1 MSRIELKENETDN
14 IISYIEHFSTD
25 LNNYNDLEPL
35 LERVGNAHFVLMGE
49 ASHGTHEY
57 YTWRTKISK
66 RLIHEKGFNFI
77 AVEGDWPDCYTMNRY
92 IKNYEK
98 SEKTASE
105 LLYQFERWPSWMWAN
120 WEVVA
125 LLEWLRNYNSGRQ
138 KKVGF
143 YGLDVYSLWESLQ
156 VIISYLENSYP
167 EAAALAK
174 DAYKCFEPYGENVE
188 NYAVKS
194 RLVPESYEEEV
205 VKLLTDVRRKI
216 ESFNTDPEGGLNAEQ
231 NAAVMVNAEKYYRAM
246 ISSGPDSW
254 NIRDYHMADTLDRLR
269 AYHGKNAKCIIWAH
283 NTHIGDA
290 RATDM
295 GKAGMKN
302 LGQIV
307 RERHGENDT
316 VLIGFGSYQ
325 GNVIA
330 GEQWGA
336 PMKVMDVPIA
346 KQNSWEDVFHRSS
359 EHNRMLITNKLE
371 DKEEMYRLREHR
383 AIGVVYNPSHERNG
397 NYVPTVLPDRY
408 DAFIYLD
415 ETNALHPLEE
425 TPGETLHTPDTYPWG
440 I

>member
-1 MSRIELKENETDN
+1 MKDNKEDN
-14 IISYIEHFSTD
+14 LISYVDNFSTE
-25 LNNYNDLEPL
+25 LNSYDDLEPL
-35 LERVGNAHFVLMGE
+35 LERVGNAHYVLLGE

-77 AVEGDWPDCYTMNRY
+77 AVEGDWPDCYTMNHFV
-92 IKNYEK
+92 KNYDN
-98 SEKTASE
+98 SDKTASD
-105 LLYQFERWPSWMWAN
+105 LLYHFERWPAWMWAN

-125 LLEWLRNYNSGRQ
+125 LLEWMKNYNKGRQ

-143 YGLDVYSLWESLQ
+143 YGLDVYSLWESMQ
-156 VIISYLENSYP
+156 VIIDYLENSYP
-167 EAAALAK
+167 EAAALAR
-174 DAYKCFEPYGENVE
+174 DAYRCFEPYGNNEE
-188 NYAVKS
+188 NYAIKS
-194 RLVPESYEEEV
+194 RLVPESCEQEV
-205 VKLLTDVRRKI
+205 VELLTDIRRKI
-216 ESFNTDPEGGLNAEQ
+216 NSFNTDPEGGLNAEQ

-246 ISSGPDSW
+246 VRSGPDSW
-254 NIRDYHMADTLDRLR
+254 NIRDSHMADTLDRLK
-269 AYHGKNAKCIIWAH
+269 AYYGKNSKCIIWAH

-290 RATDM
+290 RGTDM
-295 GKAGMKN
+295 KEAGMKN

-307 RERHGENDT
+307 RERHGEKDT

-330 GEQWGA
+330 GEAWGS
-336 PMKVMDVPIA
+336 PMEVMDVPIA
-346 KQNSWEDVFHRSS
+346 KQNSWEDVFHKSGRR
-359 EHNRMLITNKLE
+359 NRMLITKELE
-371 DKEEMYRLREHR
+371 DKEEMYGIREHR

-415 ETNALHPLEE
+415 ETSALHPLEE

>member
-143 YGLDVYSLWESLQ
+143 YGLDVYSLWESMQ

>member
-1 MSRIELKENETDN
+1 M
-14 IISYIEHFSTD
+14 
-25 LNNYNDLEPL
+25 
-35 LERVGNAHFVLMGE
+35 GNAHFVLMGE

-92 IKNYEK
+92 VKNYDN

-105 LLYQFERWPSWMWAN
+105 LLYEFERWPSWMWAN

-125 LLEWLRNYNSGRQ
+125 LLEWMRNYNSSRQ

-143 YGLDVYSLWESLQ
+143 YGLDVYSLWESMQ
-156 VIISYLENSYP
+156 VIIKYLENSHP

-188 NYAVKS
+188 NYGVKS
-194 RLVPESYEEEV
+194 RLVPESCEQEV
-205 VKLLTDVRRKI
+205 VKLLTDVRSKI
-216 ESFNTDPEGGLNAEQ
+216 KSFNTDPEGGLNAEQ
-231 NAAVMVNAEKYYRAM
+231 NAAVMVDAERYYRAM
-246 ISSGPDSW
+246 VSSGPDSW
-254 NIRDYHMADTLDRLR
+254 NIRDYHMADTLDRLKS
-269 AYHGKNAKCIIWAH
+269 YYGKNAKCIIWAH

-295 GKAGMKN
+295 GKVGMKN

-316 VLIGFGSYQ
+316 VLIGFGSYH

-336 PMKVMDVPIA
+336 AMKVMDVPIA

-359 EHNRMLITNKLE
+359 KHNKMLITDKLE
-371 DKEEMYRLREHR
+371 DKEEMYRLREQR
-383 AIGVVYNPSHERNG
+383 AIGVVYNPSHERVG
-397 NYVPTVLPDRY
+397 NYMPTVLPDRY

>member
-66 RLIHEKGFNFI
+66 RLINEKGFNFI

-143 YGLDVYSLWESLQ
+143 YGLDVYSLWESMQ

-194 RLVPESYEEEV
+194 RLVPESCEEEV

>member
-1 MSRIELKENETDN
+1 MSRIELKENTTEN
-14 IISYIEHFSTD
+14 IISYVDNFSTD
-25 LNNYNDLEPL
+25 LNNYNDLDPL
-35 LERVGNAHFVLMGE
+35 LERVGSAHYVLMGE

-66 RLIHEKGFNFI
+66 RLINEKGFNFI
-77 AVEGDWPDCYTMNRY
+77 AVEGDWPDCYRMNRY
-92 IKNYEK
+92 IKNYEN
-98 SEKTASE
+98 SEKNASE
-105 LLYQFERWPSWMWAN
+105 LLYNFERWPSWMWAN
-120 WEVVA
+120 WEIVA
-125 LLEWLRNYNSGRQ
+125 LLEWLKNFNSGRQ
-138 KKVGF
+138 KKIGF
-143 YGLDVYSLWESLQ
+143 YGLDVYSLWESMQ
-156 VIISYLENSYP
+156 VIIKYLEDRYP

-194 RLVPESYEEEV
+194 RLVPESCEQEV

-216 ESFNTDPEGGLNAEQ
+216 KSFDSDPEGGLNVEQ

-246 ISSGPDSW
+246 VSSGPDSW
-254 NIRDYHMADTLDRLR
+254 NIRDNHMAETLERLKD
-269 AYHGKNAKCIIWAH
+269 YYGKNSKCIIWAH

-295 GKAGMKN
+295 TKAGMKN

-307 RERHGENDT
+307 RERHGEDDA

-330 GEQWGA
+330 GEEWGS
-336 PMKVMDVPIA
+336 PMEVMNVPIA
-346 KQNSWEDVFHRSS
+346 KQNSWEDIFHKSGDK
-359 EHNRMLITNKLE
+359 NRLLITDELE
-371 DKEEMYRLREHR
+371 DKEEMYRIREHR
-383 AIGVVYNPSHERNG
+383 AIGVIYNPSRERNG

>member
-1 MSRIELKENETDN
+1 MSRVELKDN
-14 IISYIEHFSTD
+14 KVDNLISYVDNFSTE
-25 LNNYNDLEPL
+25 LNSYDDLEPL
-35 LERVGNAHFVLMGE
+35 LDRVGNARYVLMGE

-77 AVEGDWPDCYTMNRY
+77 AVEGDWPDCYAMNRY
-92 IKNYEK
+92 VKNYDK
-98 SEKTASE
+98 SEKNASE
-105 LLYQFERWPSWMWAN
+105 LLYRFGRWPAWMWAN

-125 LLEWLRNYNSGRQ
+125 LLEWMKNYNSRRQ

-143 YGLDVYSLWESLQ
+143 YGLDVYSLWESMQ
-156 VIISYLENSYP
+156 VIIDYLEINYP

-174 DAYKCFEPYGENVE
+174 DAYRCFEPYGENVE
-188 NYAVKS
+188 NYAIQS
-194 RLVPESYEEEV
+194 RLVPESCEQEV
-205 VKLLTDVRRKI
+205 IKLLTDIRGKI
-216 ESFNTDPEGGLNAEQ
+216 KSFDADPEEKLNAEQ
-231 NAAVMVNAEKYYRAM
+231 NALVMVNAEKYYRAM
-246 ISSGPDSW
+246 VRSGPESW
-254 NIRDYHMADTLDRLR
+254 NIRDYHMADTLDHLKT
-269 AYHGKNAKCIIWAH
+269 YYGKNSKCIIWAH

-295 GKAGMKN
+295 TKAGMKN

-307 RERHGENDT
+307 RERYGENNT

-330 GEQWGA
+330 GEQWGS
-336 PMKVMDVPIA
+336 PMEVMDVPIA
-346 KQNSWEDVFHRSS
+346 KQNSWEDVFHKSGTR
-359 EHNRMLITNKLE
+359 NRMLITNELE
-371 DKEEMYRLREHR
+371 DKEEMYRMREHR
-383 AIGVVYNPSHERNG
+383 AIGVVYNPSHERFG